1 MPPKAQSPPTS
12 AFSEPSEPS
21 DIVPE
26 NNPREQLTRPQEENP
41 QVVLRI
47 GQAQYT
53 EPLRGETGRD
63 GESGTRNGREK
74 KASKL

>member
-1 MPPKAQSPPTS
+1 MPPKVQSPPTS

-21 DIVPE
+21 DIMPE

-41 QVVLRI
+41 QAMLKI
-47 GQAQYT
+47 GRAQRT
-53 EPLRGETGRD
+53 EPLSGETERD
-63 GESGTRNGREK
+63 GESGTRDGRGK